1 MTPIL
6 LTFTLLLAPAQAGP
20 PAQSNDAHARFDA
33 ACKRHQGGDV
43 AGARADFQALL
54 DGDPKNGKLALAIA
68 AFLVQGR
75 QDYAGG
81 EPFARRA
88 RELLPSEPIACTMLG
103 GALLG
108 ALRVDEAEQVYRD
121 GFARFPDRAALAF
134 GVGMSCAQAKRF
146 LDAKEWFEKA
156 IALDPRSPQFHFS
169 HGENFA
175 NLRMYEQAEAELT
188 KAEPGWP
195 DAGWKLGEVLGR
207 QGKADQAEKV
217 LRATLAKSKGSTRWH
232 AAYQLG
238 VLLFEGGRHE
248 EAESLLRNVTE
259 TKPADQNG
267 WLYYSRVLR
276 ARGKKDEAAAA
287 VKKYQELAA
296 ATDRREDE
304 QLTALIKAQLEEK
317 PAPPPA
323 GH

>member
-1 MTPIL
+1 
-6 LTFTLLLAPAQAGP
+6 
-20 PAQSNDAHARFDA
+20 
-33 ACKRHQGGDV
+33 
-43 AGARADFQALL
+43 
-54 DGDPKNGKLALAIA
+54 
-68 AFLVQGR
+68 
-75 QDYAGG
+75 
-81 EPFARRA
+81 
-88 RELLPSEPIACTMLG
+88 
-103 GALLG
+103 
-108 ALRVDEAEQVYRD
+108 
-121 GFARFPDRAALAF
+121 
-134 GVGMSCAQAKRF
+134 
-146 LDAKEWFEKA
+146 
-156 IALDPRSPQFHFS
+156 
-169 HGENFA
+169 
-175 NLRMYEQAEAELT
+175 
-188 KAEPGWP
+188 
-195 DAGWKLGEVLGR
+195 
-207 QGKADQAEKV
+207 V